1 MKREMKELLNTNRQS
16 SEANIGGNGGDRLSR
31 QLALFVLVAL
41 FLLLSSGCV
50 YFNTFYHARTWY
62 NQAEKTRQRANRD
75 AAAGGEIKLYQD
87 AIKKCSKVIS
97 EHPGSSYMD
106 DALFII
112 GKSYYYLGDFPKAER
127 KFRELLA
134 SFPKSKYAD
143 ESRFF
148 LGKTRFHLENYVLA
162 MEVFKEQVN
171 KTKGNPFRA
180 EAIFLTGETA
190 LLENDSAGAV
200 EQYQKFVKEYKN
212 DPKAQEVQ
220 FKIGQIQF
228 ERQQFGEAAKSFA
241 AAEALAQVEKVRFQ
255 ARYEQGR
262 SLFLIDSVKAG
273 LAVFE
278 KLAKDNKDS
287 VFQSDIQLRI
297 AEGNYLAGNERE
309 AILLYDDVATR
320 HPRWVQAAEG
330 YYRIGTIVQNDWSD
344 LGLAKSLYD
353 QATKIPST
361 GKWGQMALT
370 RSSDITKVEK
380 YRAEPSDSSED
391 IVDVNRFL
399 LAELYRT
406 TLDQSDSALG
416 EYKSLVEDF
425 PGSELAPKALIA
437 IGWLY
442 ENQYYDTASARE
454 YYQKILDEYPLS
466 DEYGQA
472 IRLLGL
478 RDTEPDSLYANKLY
492 ELAEEQYYDQ
502 GNADS
507 AMTLFRRL
515 MEEYPDS
522 RLVPRADF
530 AIAKIELSRF
540 VPKTESAD
548 STYVDSTMILL
559 FKELAEKY
567 PKTPIGV
574 EAARLASGQGVTKAV
589 VAPSDQGKPKTDS
602 TTIPDTTAVFAQVDT
617 LSESQRTEEKLRAEI
632 EATPMITIEEPLTK
646 GDFIYPFSAVGTR
659 IEGRLML
666 KIKIEFDGKVSDVNF
681 LKGSGNDDIDRE
693 VKKALLETYF
703 NPIQFDPSKFPGWF
717 IYNYDI
723 KLPEIYK

>member
-1 MKREMKELLNTNRQS
+1 MKHEMKTFLNTNRQS
-16 SEANIGGNGGDRLSR
+16 SEANSCGSGGNRMFG
-31 QLALFVLVAL
+31 QLALSVLVAL

-62 NQAEKTRQRANRD
+62 NQAEKTRQKNNRD
-75 AAAGGEIKLYQD
+75 AATGGEIKLYQD

-134 SFPKSKYAD
+134 SFPKSKYAN

-162 MEVFKEQVN
+162 MEVFKEYAD
-171 KTKGNPFRA
+171 KTRGNPYHA

-212 DPKAQEVQ
+212 NPKAQEVQ

-228 ERQQFGEAAKSFA
+228 ERRQFGEAAKSFA
-241 AAEALAQVEKVRFQ
+241 AAEALAQVDKVRFQ
-255 ARYEQGR
+255 SRYQKGR
-262 SLFLIDSVKAG
+262 SLFLIDSLKAG

-278 KLAKDNKDS
+278 KLANDNKDS
-287 VFQSDIQLRI
+287 VFQSDILLRI

-309 AILLYDDVATR
+309 AILLYDNVTTR
-320 HPRWVQAAEG
+320 YPKWAQAAEA
-330 YYRIGTIVQNDWSD
+330 YYCIGAIVQNDWSD
-344 LGLAKSLYD
+344 LGLAKSMYD
-353 QATKIPST
+353 QAAKVPAT
-361 GKWGQMALT
+361 GQWGKMALT

-380 YRAEPSDSSED
+380 YRAEPSDSAMD
-391 IVDVNRFL
+391 IADDNRFL

-406 TLDQSDSALG
+406 TLNQPDSALS
-416 EYKSLVEDF
+416 EYKGLVEDF
-425 PGSELAPKALIA
+425 PGSELAPRALIA

-442 ENQYYDTASARE
+442 ENQYHDTAGAKE
-454 YYQKILDEYPLS
+454 YYQKILDQYPLS

-472 IRLLGL
+472 IQLLGL
-478 RDTEPDSLYANKLY
+478 RDTESDSLYADKLY
-492 ELAEEQYYDQ
+492 ELAEEQYFDR
-502 GNADS
+502 GDADS
-507 AMTLFRRL
+507 ALTLFRRL
-515 MEEYPDS
+515 MEGYPDS

-559 FKELAEKY
+559 FKGLAEKY

-574 EAARLASGQGVTKAV
+574 EAAKLAGGQGIPKAV
-589 VAPSDQGKPKTDS
+589 VVPTEQDKPKTDS
-602 TTIPDTTAVFAQVDT
+602 TTAPDTAAVFSRVDT
-617 LSESQRTEEKLRAEI
+617 LSASQRAEEKLRAEI
-632 EATPMITIEEPLTK
+632 EATPLITIQEPVTK
-646 GDFIYPFSAVGTR
+646 GEFVYPLSAVGTR
-659 IEGRLML
+659 IEGKLML
-666 KIKIEFDGKVSDVNF
+666 KILIDFTGKVTDVNF
-681 LKGSGNDDIDRE
+681 LKGSGNADINRD

-717 IYNYDI
+717 IYYYDV
-723 KLPEIYK
+723 KLPEVYR

>member
-1 MKREMKELLNTNRQS
+1 MKHEMKELLNTDRQS
-16 SEANIGGNGGDRLSR
+16 NEANGCGSGSDCRSR
-31 QLALFVLVAL
+31 QLALSVLVAL

-50 YFNTFYHARTWY
+50 YFNSFYHVRAWF
-62 NQAEKTRQRANRD
+62 NQAEKTRQKDNRD
-75 AAAGGEIKLYQD
+75 AAAGSEIKLYQD
-87 AIKKCSKVIS
+87 ALKKCSKVIS

-112 GKSYYYLGDFPKAER
+112 GKSYYYTGDFPKAER

-134 SFPKSKYAD
+134 SFPKSKYAN

-162 MEVFKEQVN
+162 MEVFKEYVD
-171 KTKGNPFRA
+171 KTKGNPYRA

-212 DPKAQEVQ
+212 NPKAQEVQ

-241 AAEALAQVEKVRFQ
+241 EAEALAQADKVRLK
-255 ARYEQGR
+255 ARYQKGR

-278 KLAKDNKDS
+278 KLANDNKDS
-287 VFQSDIQLRI
+287 VFQSDILLRI
-297 AEGNYLAGNERE
+297 AEGNYLTGNERE
-309 AILLYDDVATR
+309 AILLYDGVTTR
-320 HPRWVQAAEG
+320 YPRWVQAAEA
-330 YYRIGTIVQNDWSD
+330 YYCMGAIVQNDWSD

-353 QATKIPST
+353 QAVKISPT
-361 GKWGQMALT
+361 GEWGQLALT
-370 RSSDITKVEK
+370 RSADITKVER
-380 YRAEPSDSSED
+380 YRAEPSDSAED
-391 IVDVNRFL
+391 LVDDNRFL

-406 TLDQSDSALG
+406 TLNQPDSALS

-425 PGSELAPKALIA
+425 PGSELAPRALIA

-442 ENQYYDTASARE
+442 ENQYHDTASAKE
-454 YYQKILDEYPLS
+454 NYQKILDQYPLS

-472 IRLLGL
+472 IKLLGL
-478 RDTEPDSLYANKLY
+478 RDSEPDSLYADKLY
-492 ELAEEQYYDQ
+492 ELAEEQYFDR
-502 GNADS
+502 GDADS
-507 AMTLFRRL
+507 ALTLFRRL

-530 AIAKIELSRF
+530 AVAKIELSRF
-540 VPKTESAD
+540 VPNTEAAD

-559 FKELAEKY
+559 FKGLAEKY
-567 PKTPIGV
+567 PKTPFGV
-574 EAARLASGQGVTKAV
+574 EAAKLAGGSGTPKAV
-589 VAPSDQGKPKTDS
+589 VAPTDQGKPKTDS
-602 TTIPDTTAVFAQVDT
+602 TTVPDTTTVFAQVDT
-617 LSESQRTEEKLRAEI
+617 LSESQRAEEKLRAEI
-632 EATPMITIEEPLTK
+632 EATPMITIQEPVTK
-646 GDFIYPFSAVGTR
+646 GEFAYPLSAVGTR
-659 IEGRLML
+659 LEGKLML

-681 LKGSGNDDIDRE
+681 LKGSGNADIDRE
-693 VKKALLETYF
+693 VRKALLDTYF
-703 NPIQFDPSKFPGWF
+703 SPIQFDPSKFPGWF
-717 IYNYDI
+717 IYYYDV
-723 KLPEIYK
+723 KLPEAYR

>member
-1 MKREMKELLNTNRQS
+1 MKHEMKELLNTNRQS
-16 SEANIGGNGGDRLSR
+16 REANSCGNRDDRMSR
-31 QLALFVLVAL
+31 QLALSVLVAL

-50 YFNTFYHARTWY
+50 YFNTFYHARTWFK
-62 NQAEKTRQRANRD
+62 QAEKTRQKDNRD

-87 AIKKCSKVIS
+87 ALKKCSKVIS

-106 DALFII
+106 DALFMI

-162 MEVFKEQVN
+162 MEVFKEYID
-171 KTKGNPFRA
+171 KTKGNPYRA

-212 DPKAQEVQ
+212 NPKAQEVQ

-241 AAEALAQVEKVRFQ
+241 AAEALAQVDKIRFQ
-255 ARYEQGR
+255 ARYQKGR

-278 KLAKDNKDS
+278 KLANDNKDS
-287 VFQSDIQLRI
+287 VFQSDILLRI

-309 AILLYDDVATR
+309 AILLYDDVTTR
-320 HPRWVQAAEG
+320 YPKRVQAAEA
-330 YYRIGTIVQNDWSD
+330 YYCVGVIVQNDWSD
-344 LGLAKSLYD
+344 LGLAKSMFD
-353 QATKIPST
+353 QAAKTPSA
-361 GKWGQMALT
+361 GKWGQNALT
-370 RSSDITKVEK
+370 KSADLTKVEK
-380 YRAEPSDSSED
+380 YRAEPSDSAQD
-391 IVDVNRFL
+391 IVDDNRFL

-406 TLDQSDSALG
+406 TLNQPDSALS
-416 EYKSLVEDF
+416 EYKGLVEDF
-425 PGSELAPKALIA
+425 PGSELAPRALIA

-442 ENQYYDTASARE
+442 ENQYHDTASAKE
-454 YYQKILDEYPLS
+454 YYQKILDQYPLS

-472 IRLLGL
+472 IKLLGL
-478 RDTEPDSLYANKLY
+478 RDTESDSLYVDKLY
-492 ELAEEQYYDQ
+492 ELAEEQYFDR
-502 GNADS
+502 GDADS
-507 AMTLFRRL
+507 ALTLFRRL

-540 VPKTESAD
+540 VPNTESAD

-559 FKELAEKY
+559 FKGLAEKY
-567 PKTPIGV
+567 PNTPIGV
-574 EAARLASGQGVTKAV
+574 EAAQLVGGRGTPKTV
-589 VAPSDQGKPKTDS
+589 VAPTDQSKPKTDS
-602 TTIPDTTAVFAQVDT
+602 TTVLDTTAVFATVDT
-617 LSESQRTEEKLRAEI
+617 LSESQRAEEKLRAEI
-632 EATPMITIEEPLTK
+632 EATPMITIQEPVTK
-646 GDFIYPFSAVGTR
+646 GEFVYPLSAVGTR
-659 IEGRLML
+659 LEGKLML
-666 KIKIEFDGKVSDVNF
+666 KIKIEFDGKVSDINF
-681 LKGSGNDDIDRE
+681 LKGSGNADIDRD

-703 NPIQFDPSKFPGWF
+703 SPIQFDPSKFPGWY
-717 IYNYDI
+717 IYYYDV
-723 KLPEIYK
+723 KLPEIYR